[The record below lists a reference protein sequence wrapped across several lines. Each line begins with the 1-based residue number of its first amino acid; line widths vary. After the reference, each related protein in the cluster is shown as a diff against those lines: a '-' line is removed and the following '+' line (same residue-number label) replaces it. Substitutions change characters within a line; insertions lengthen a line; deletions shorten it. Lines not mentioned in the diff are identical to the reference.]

1 MSATAAAAGLVR
13 APGDPGL
20 ELNTTQDRDQW
31 FNLDPA
37 RFTELC
43 QNAYLDG
50 DYSYVSVALRANHEG
65 MKVFYH
71 HTYRRDLALLYFDR
85 APACAGLGSVLGCV
99 RACVC
104 WDAGRGCDVW
114 CVGWDVGVL
123 GWAGRGMPSVT

>member
-1 MSATAAAAGLVR
+1 MSAAAAAAGLVR

-50 DYSYVSVALRANHEG
+50 DYSYVSVTLRANHEG

-85 APACAGLGSVLGCV
+85 ALACAGQGWDVCWEMCACLRVLGCWSWLG
-99 RACVC
+99 CVVC
-104 WDAGRGCDVW
+104 GLGCGCTW
-114 CVGWDVGVL
+114 L
-123 GWAGRGMPSVT
+123 GWP